1 MNDWFVSKNNN
12 YYYLT
17 TIDKRHVG
25 KTICPAEKHKKKEI
39 NSITINYTYRYMI
52 MWLNIKISH
61 VHNGVKNNHKNS
73 LQ

>member
-1 MNDWFVSKNNN
+1 MSEKQSVQQKN
-12 YYYLT
+12 T
-17 TIDKRHVG
+17 Q
-25 KTICPAEKHKKKEI
+25 KKEI

-52 MWLNIKISH
+52 IWLNIKISH